1 MSSNKLHSKEK
12 SDASLESQVEELLKP
27 PEKLPLTSSPL
38 DGEPETNLPHFGEKD
53 YQSHRSAEF
62 KVQHQLEPLPP
73 KSKSHGKLLEQPQTI
88 RTSHS
93 NKSFAEATEEL
104 ITSIAEESTADA
116 ADAVD
121 GKERSV
127 PKFTIGEE
135 EGGEI
140 SANRSDSIL
149 EDKGGDVDAGP
160 KTKDRSGSHKHR
172 HHHHHH
178 HHHSHGKNKRSM
190 TSDPTER
197 LRQGSDVNLK
207 MQDISI
213 RIGGDSDEDEEMN
226 PAIRETMAV
235 HRLGDMSGGGRHHHS
250 SHRHSVSSFVHV
262 RGRGSSSAGQM
273 EKKKKKKEYDHRPH
287 EVFVEL
293 DELYKE
299 EGHEMQWKEKARWI
313 KYEEDVEEGAQR
325 WGKPHVASL
334 SFHSLVELRQYL
346 EHATAIFDL
355 EESNLSNI
363 FHRVVDNMIIADQI
377 REEHR
382 GDIMRALLLK
392 HKHVNEHSG
401 GILRNFSTISL
412 GSVDD
417 KKGDRHNEKHHHHS
431 GILKN
436 LSSISLTGHG
446 HSHQKQG
453 SDVTLPMLVTDGS
466 TPVNG
471 NTDSKGSTATPSG
484 FKSTPSSTSL
494 TRLARRLDHQR
505 IEGIMR
511 KIPED
516 AEVTSALVG
525 EVDFLD
531 TPAVSFVRLAE
542 GAVLDNF
549 SEVPI
554 PVRFLF
560 VMLVPTSSQINYHE
574 LGRSFS
580 TLMSNDHF
588 HQAAYTAETMRDLLT
603 AMNTFI
609 DHTIVLP
616 PGDWDR
622 ELLLPVLRMQNE
634 KMKKM
639 RAEQQLLEE
648 AEEMDGDLRIID
660 PTSKKRPPKRYPDPL
675 KRTGKI
681 FGGLINDICRRY
693 PHYWSDIKDGL
704 NFQCIAA
711 FFFIY
716 FAALSPAIT
725 FGGLMA
731 DKTENWIGVSET
743 IIATAICGCFFA
755 IFSGQP
761 LTIIGVTGPI
771 LVFEENLYSFCVA
784 QGIEYLPFRVW
795 VGMWLFVIIVV
806 MVAFEGSV
814 LVQYFT
820 RFTEEIFAFLIGL
833 IFIYEVFNKLY
844 RIFKVH
850 PLLPD
855 YCPISMTDSMGN
867 YTDMWT
873 ETYEANS
880 TSFMTVLG
888 MNITDGGVCASAKVM
903 VERQPNTALL
913 STILTLGTFFLAY
926 FLRKF
931 RQGRFLGKSAR
942 KMIGDFGIP
951 ISILV
956 FVIVDFLIKAVY
968 TQKLDMPDGLK
979 PSDVC
984 KRGWFV
990 NPLGIEKPLNI
1001 GLMFAAAIPALLAFI
1016 LMYMETLITGLII
1029 NKKDNRL
1036 KKGSGY
1042 HLDMFLLGIM
1052 AVFNG
1057 LMGLPLVW
1065 AATVRSVTHIG
1076 ALSVFSKSHAP
1087 GEKPRLIKILE
1098 QRLTGLFIHIVI
1110 GASIAMAPLLRQVPL
1125 AVLFG
1130 VFLYMGVSSL
1140 NGIQMVERSS
1150 LLFMPVKHHPDS
1162 RYVRE
1167 VRTWRMH
1174 VFTVIQLLCLGVLW
1188 IIKLTPA
1195 ALCFSFFLIL
1205 LVPIRQQLKRIFT
1218 KHELEALDCD
1228 EVDAG
1233 EDEDDEYQTV
1243 HMPQ

>member
-1 MSSNKLHSKEK
+1 MLTHANMSNKKVFSKDQ
-12 SDASLESQVEELLKP
+12 SDASLDLQVEELLKP

-38 DGEPETNLPHFGEKD
+38 DGEPENHFPQFGEKD
-53 YQSHRSAEF
+53 YHSHRSDD
-62 KVQHQLEPLPP
+62 VPVHHQLEPLA
-73 KSKSHGKLLEQPQTI
+73 KRGSSKSLREHDQHGKI

-93 NKSFAEATEEL
+93 SKSIAEATEEL
-104 ITSIAEESTADA
+104 ITSIAEENPTD
-116 ADAVD
+116 VTD
-121 GKERSV
+121 GSAERSV
-127 PKFTIGEE
+127 PKFTIGVEDGE
-135 EGGEI
+135 APVRSESVSDEREPEG
-140 SANRSDSIL
+140 DS
-149 EDKGGDVDAGP
+149 KH
-160 KTKDRSGSHKHR
+160 RSGSHKHHR
-172 HHHHHH
+172 H
-178 HHHSHGKNKRSM
+178 HHHSHGKKQRALSA
-190 TSDPTER
+190 DPSER
-197 LRQGSDVNLK
+197 LTQGSDVNLK
-207 MQDISI
+207 MNEISI
-213 RIGGDSDEDEEMN
+213 KIGCDDDDEEDTEMN
-226 PAIRETMAV
+226 PSIRETMAV

-250 SHRHSVSSFVHV
+250 SKKHSVSSFVHV
-262 RGRGSSSAGQM
+262 RGRANSNQQ
-273 EKKKKKKEYDHRPH
+273 EKKKSPRKKKEYDHRPH

-346 EHATAIFDL
+346 EHATALFDL
-355 EESNLSNI
+355 EETNLSTI
-363 FHRVVDNMIIADQI
+363 FHRIVDQMIIADQI
-377 REEHR
+377 KEENR

-392 HKHVNEHSG
+392 HKHVGDNSG
-401 GILRNFSTISL
+401 GILRNFSAISL
-412 GSVDD
+412 GSVED

-436 LSSISLTGHG
+436 LSSISLSG
-446 HSHQKQG
+446 HSQKIEAE
-453 SDVTLPMLVTDGS
+453 VRIPMIGADNS
-466 TPVNG
+466 SQSNAMG
-471 NTDSKGSTATPSG
+471 NENHNASSGG
-484 FKSTPSSTSL
+484 FKTTPSSTSL
-494 TRLARRLDHQR
+494 MRLGHSKDHTR

-511 KIPED
+511 KIPQD

-560 VMLVPTSSQINYHE
+560 VMLVPTHSDINYHE

-588 HQAAYTAETMRDLLT
+588 HEAAYCAESMRDLLT

-639 RAEQQLLEE
+639 RRE
-648 AEEMDGDLRIID
+648 AMEMDEDRMDGDMTVVDIA
-660 PTSKKRPPKRYPDPL
+660 TQKKMFNKYPDPL

-681 FGGLINDICRRY
+681 FGGLINDVRRRL
-693 PHYWSDIKDGL
+693 PHYWSDIRDGL
-704 NFQCIAA
+704 NFQCLAA

-725 FGGLMA
+725 FGGLLA
-731 DKTENWIGVSET
+731 DKTDNWVGVSET
-743 IIATAICGCFFA
+743 IIATAINGCVFA
-755 IFSGQP
+755 LFSGQP

-784 QGIEYLPFRVW
+784 RDIEYLPFRVW
-795 VGMWLFVIIVV
+795 VGIWLFVIITV

-844 RIFKVH
+844 KIFNTH
-850 PLLPD
+850 PLLED
-855 YCPISMTDSMGN
+855 YCLVPGTNDTWN
-867 YTDMWT
+867 YTEVWTTSYT
-873 ETYEANS
+873 ETYYEENDTYGLLT
-880 TSFMTVLG
+880 TSSPNNMTDMGACSSSKQV
-888 MNITDGGVCASAKVM
+888 ITG
-903 VERQPNTALL
+903 QPNTALL
-913 STILTLGTFFLAY
+913 STILTLGTFFLAF

-931 RQGRFLGKSAR
+931 RQGRFLGRSAR

-951 ISILV
+951 ISILI
-956 FVIVDFLIKAVY
+956 FVLVDFAIKATY
-968 TQKLDMPDGLK
+968 TQKLDVPDGLK
-979 PSDVC
+979 PSDIC

-990 NPLGIEKPLNI
+990 NPLGIKKPLGI
-1001 GLMFAAAIPALLAFI
+1001 GLMFAAAIPAILAFI

-1036 KKGSGY
+1036 QKGSGY
-1042 HLDMFLLGIM
+1042 HLDMFLLGGM

-1087 GEKPRLIKILE
+1087 GEKPKLLKIHE
-1098 QRLTGLFIHIVI
+1098 QRVTGLLIHIVI

-1130 VFLYMGVSSL
+1130 VFLYMGVTSL
-1140 NGIQMVERSS
+1140 NGIQMVERAS
-1150 LLFMPVKHHPDS
+1150 LLFMPVKHHPDTK
-1162 RYVRE
+1162 YVRE

-1174 VFTVIQLLCLGVLW
+1174 LFTVIQLGCLAILW
-1188 IIKLTPA
+1188 TIKLTPA
-1195 ALCFSFFLIL
+1195 ALAFSFFLIL
-1205 LVPIRQQLKRIFT
+1205 LVPIRQQMKRIFT
-1218 KHELEALDCD
+1218 KKELEALDCEEGD
-1228 EVDAG
+1228 PSH
-1233 EDEDDEYQTV
+1233 DEDDEYQTV

>member
-1 MSSNKLHSKEK
+1 MSQGGGPTSSKEK
-12 SDASLESQVEELLKP
+12 SDASLDLQVEELLKP

-38 DGEPETNLPHFGEKD
+38 DGEPENHFPQFGEKD
-53 YQSHRSAEF
+53 YESHRSDN
-62 KVQHQLEPLPP
+62 VLVHHQLEPLP
-73 KSKSHGKLLEQPQTI
+73 KRGSSRSLRESDAQQQKI
-88 RTSHS
+88 RTSQS
-93 NKSFAEATEEL
+93 SKSIADATEEL
-104 ITSIAEESTADA
+104 ITSIAEENVTDS
-116 ADAVD
+116 VD
-121 GKERSV
+121 GGEKSA
-127 PKFTIGEE
+127 PKFIIGEE
-135 EGGEI
+135 DGTEPFVQSE
-140 SANRSDSIL
+140 SQSDEKNLHTDANAKL
-149 EDKGGDVDAGP
+149 NEKP
-160 KTKDRSGSHKHR
+160 GSHKHHR
-172 HHHHHH
+172 HHHHS
-178 HHHSHGKNKRSM
+178 HSKKQRNLSV
-190 TSDPTER
+190 DPNER

-207 MQDISI
+207 MHDISI
-213 RIGGDSDEDEEMN
+213 KIGGDDDDDDEEEGEMN
-226 PAIRETMAV
+226 PSIRETMAV

-262 RGRGSSSAGQM
+262 RGRRNSG
-273 EKKKKKKEYDHRPH
+273 EKKKKNSPRKKEFDHRPH

-346 EHATAIFDL
+346 EHATALFDL
-355 EESNLSNI
+355 EETNLSTI
-363 FHRVVDNMIIADQI
+363 FHRIVDTMINAGQI
-377 REEHR
+377 KEENR

-392 HKHVNEHSG
+392 HKHVNDG
-401 GILRNFSTISL
+401 GNHNILRNFSTISL
-412 GSVDD
+412 GSMDD
-417 KKGDRHNEKHHHHS
+417 KKGERHEKHHHHS
-431 GILKN
+431 GIFKN

-446 HSHQKQG
+446 QTKPESE
-453 SDVTLPMLVTDGS
+453 VRIPMISIDGKPNTNG
-466 TPVNG
+466 TPNDNQNASSG
-471 NTDSKGSTATPSG
+471 GFNT
-484 FKSTPSSTSL
+484 TPSSTSL
-494 TRLARRLDHQR
+494 MKLAHKLDNKK

-511 KIPED
+511 KIPQD

-525 EVDFLD
+525 EVDFLQ

-542 GAVLDNF
+542 GAILDNF

-560 VMLVPTSSQINYHE
+560 VMLVPTDSDINYHE

-588 HQAAYTAETMRDLLT
+588 HETAYRAESMRDLLT

-634 KMKKM
+634 KMKKL
-639 RAEQQLLEE
+639 RAESMEDE
-648 AEEMDGDLRIID
+648 FDGDLTVTDI
-660 PTSKKRPPKRYPDPL
+660 TSKKRYPRFPDPL

-681 FGGLINDICRRY
+681 FGGLINDVRRRY
-693 PHYWSDIKDGL
+693 PHYWSDIKDAF

-711 FFFIY
+711 FFFIF

-725 FGGLMA
+725 FGGLLA
-731 DKTENWIGVSET
+731 DKTENWVGVSET
-743 IIATAICGCFFA
+743 IIATALNGCIFA
-755 IFSGQP
+755 LFSAQP
-761 LTIIGVTGPI
+761 LTIVGVTGPI
-771 LVFEENLYSFCVA
+771 LVFEENLYSFCSDRN
-784 QGIEYLPFRVW
+784 IEYLPFRVW
-795 VGMWLFVIIVV
+795 VGIWLFVIITV

-833 IFIYEVFNKLY
+833 IFIYEVFAKLY
-844 RIFKVH
+844 KIFNAH
-850 PLLPD
+850 PLLED
-855 YCPISMTDSMGN
+855 YCLIPGTDGFMN
-867 YTDMWT
+867 YTEVWT
-873 ETYEANS
+873 NS
-880 TSFMTVLG
+880 YTEYTNENGTVIYNLSAPGNMTVMG
-888 MNITDGGVCASAKVM
+888 DCSSSKKVI
-903 VERQPNTALL
+903 EGQPNTALL
-913 STILTLGTFFLAY
+913 STILTLGTFFLAF

-931 RQGRFLGKSAR
+931 RQGRFLGRSAR

-956 FVIVDFLIKAVY
+956 FVMVDFFVKPTY
-968 TQKLDMPDGLK
+968 TQKLDVPDGLK

-990 NPLGIEKPLNI
+990 NPLGIDKPLGI
-1001 GLMFAAAIPALLAFI
+1001 GLMFAACIPALLAFI

-1029 NKKDNRL
+1029 NKKDNKM

-1042 HLDMFLLGIM
+1042 HLDTFLIGCM
-1052 AVFNG
+1052 AVWNG
-1057 LMGLPLVW
+1057 LLGLPLVW

-1087 GEKPRLIKILE
+1087 GEKPKLIKVLE
-1098 QRLTGLFIHIVI
+1098 QRLTALFIHIVI
-1110 GASIAMAPLLRQVPL
+1110 GASIAISPLLRKVPL

-1130 VFLYMGVSSL
+1130 VFLYMGVTSL
-1140 NGIQMVERSS
+1140 NGIQMVERAS
-1150 LLFMPVKHHPDS
+1150 LLFMPVKHHPDT

-1174 VFTVIQLLCLGVLW
+1174 VFTIIQLSCLAILW

-1195 ALCFSFFLIL
+1195 ALAFSFFLIL
-1205 LVPIRQQLKRIFT
+1205 LVPIRSQLKRIFT
-1218 KHELEALDCD
+1218 KQELDALDSE
-1228 EVDAG
+1228 EVDAND
-1233 EDEDDEYQTV
+1233 DEDDEYQTV